1 MAEDGAVIG
10 LSVGLAAPSVSSDL
24 GRRQAWAAAPIHAER
39 RIGAATCVEESI
51 GPLLARWR
59 QRLWGNRCSDRTG
72 SRTGDG
78 ARLCGHSAGLLA
90 CLLDRCASFLA
101 GLRNSARGRHLR
113 GLHRARLQPC
123 KDPADTHKFL
133 DFLRSASRRCE
144 ATYTFFRRVQ
154 QLGRRFRK
162 ELNGS
167 AQRELFRLHVPLTH
181 ASSTKHLPRAPQEA
195 VTRSLSSIITIN
207 SNARTRPYSGPRSPH
222 SSHTLTAILSHA
234 SAPALAH
241 VHEEETRRRRAA
253 RARGQIRRG
262 ARSRP
267 RSSPGARRPSAAA
280 CCHHTA
286 CTMPMRLCVR

>member
-1 MAEDGAVIG
+1 MSLSSGFSIAVTRAKARKFHKGVAPPFIARRTSR
-10 LSVGLAAPSVSSDL
+10 LCRRKNTAFFEAPSH
-24 GRRQAWAAAPIHAER
+24 QAGTHNAGEVTYSRYTAFYRCPAKR
-39 RIGAATCVEESI
+39 S
-51 GPLLARWR
+51 LA
-59 QRLWGNRCSDRTG
+59 L
-72 SRTGDG
+72 
-78 ARLCGHSAGLLA
+78 
-90 CLLDRCASFLA
+90 
-101 GLRNSARGRHLR
+101 RHLR
-113 GLHRARLQPC
+113 KQ
-123 KDPADTHKFL
+123 AD
-133 DFLRSASRRCE
+133 
-144 ATYTFFRRVQ
+144 
-154 QLGRRFRK
+154 GR
-162 ELNGS
+162 
-167 AQRELFRLHVPLTH
+167 FRLHVPLTH